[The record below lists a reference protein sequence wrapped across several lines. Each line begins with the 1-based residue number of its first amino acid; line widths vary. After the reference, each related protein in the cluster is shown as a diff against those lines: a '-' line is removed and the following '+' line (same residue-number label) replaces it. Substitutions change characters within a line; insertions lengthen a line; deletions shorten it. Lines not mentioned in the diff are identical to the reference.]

1 MSEDKKEKKRS
12 SKEKNYQEG
21 LQQENYLD
29 DQIRSIIRNTRQDQK
44 EIGED
49 GKEKEQ
55 ESKE

>member
-1 MSEDKKEKKRS
+1 MLEDKKEKKRS
-12 SKEKNYQEG
+12 SKEKNYQKG

-29 DQIRSIIRNTRQDQK
+29 DQIRSIMRNTGQDQK